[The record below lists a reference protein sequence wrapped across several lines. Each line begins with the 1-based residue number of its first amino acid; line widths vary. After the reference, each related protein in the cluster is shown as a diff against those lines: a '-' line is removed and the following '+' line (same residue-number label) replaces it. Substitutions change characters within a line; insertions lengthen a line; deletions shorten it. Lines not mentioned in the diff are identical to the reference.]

1 MLTCQLR
8 GIEMLEQKALL
19 TTLFGQPVAELSPN
33 WEGDFQTSLMP
44 VPPNDEQTSLHGP
57 FPGGGDEQTSF
68 G

>member
-19 TTLFGQPVAELSPN
+19 TTLFGQPLAELSPD
-33 WEGDFQTSLMP
+33 WEGDWQVSLSP
-44 VPPNDEQTSLHGP
+44 HPPNDEQTSLQGP
-57 FPGGGDEQTSF
+57 ASCGGDEQTSF